1 MPSVL
6 IIDDYLLVRQGLK
19 QILSQEGRGFVIGE
33 AKTSDEATVRL
44 AGQPWDL
51 VILDIAISG
60 NDGFHVLQ
68 EILRRHPST
77 RVLVLSMHGDS
88 EDAVHAE
95 QMGASGYVGKNASRA
110 DLARAFRSVLSGKKY
125 FEDHISPGTGL
136 KTVPRHAD
144 LSTRESAVMLAFA
157 AGKRASEIA
166 AELNLSVKT
175 ISSYRRRLFDK
186 LGLHSTAELVH
197 YVIDHNLS

>member
-6 IIDDYLLVRQGLK
+6 IVDDYLLVRQGLK
-19 QILSQEGRGFVIGE
+19 QMLSQEYRSLVLGE

-44 AGQPWDL
+44 ARQPWDL

-68 EILRRHPST
+68 EILRCHPST
-77 RVLVLSMHGDS
+77 RVLVLSMHADS
-88 EDAVHAE
+88 EDAVRA
-95 QMGASGYVGKNASRA
+95 QQLGASGYVGKNASRA
-110 DLARAFRSVLSGKKY
+110 DLVRAFKSVLSGKKY
-125 FEDHISPGTGL
+125 FEDHISPGTGV

-157 AGKRASEIA
+157 DGKRTSEIA
-166 AELNLSVKT
+166 AELNLGVKT
-175 ISSYRRRLFDK
+175 ISSYRRRLCDK

-197 YVIDHNLS
+197 YVIDHKLS